1 MGVILSSGGEWY
13 LGVAEDDASAAAAS
27 CYVAASIYGFYVVCC
42 GMRMK
47 NLNAVSKM
55 QLADEPD
62 V

>member
-13 LGVAEDDASAAAAS
+13 LGVAEEDASAAAAS
-27 CYVAASIYGFYVVCC
+27 CYVAAGIYAFYVCCC
-42 GMRMK
+42 GARMMK
-47 NLNAVSKM
+47 LNTVSKT